1 MLKINVYG
9 IFKQKQQAEQ
19 HFLCK
24 QNSFRAFVYKYIL
37 KIENTTE
44 QEKKIGV
51 LTKIKKLFNFV
62 KNWLNL

>member
-1 MLKINVYG
+1 MLKINVYS
-9 IFKQKQQAEQ
+9 IFKQKQQAGQ

-62 KNWLNL
+62 NNWLNL